1 MPRMTAVK
9 GVQVKIG
16 KYKLVEK
23 DLYCDGMYEE
33 TICEVLTVGGVA
45 GVYCSINDAIRHKG
59 EWYKDI
65 EC

>member
-9 GVQVKIG
+9 GTQVKIG
-16 KYKLVEK
+16 EYKLVEK

-33 TICEVLTVGGVA
+33 TICEVFYRGKRES
-45 GVYCSINDAIRHKG
+45 VYCSINDAIRHKG
-59 EWYKDI
+59 EWYEDI